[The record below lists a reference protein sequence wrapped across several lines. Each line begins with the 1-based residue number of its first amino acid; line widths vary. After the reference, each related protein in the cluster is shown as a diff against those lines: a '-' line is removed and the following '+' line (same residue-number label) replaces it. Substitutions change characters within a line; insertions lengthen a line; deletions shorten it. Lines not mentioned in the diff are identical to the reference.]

1 MLRILFGDIEAYKEK
16 FRTSA
21 RVRSIEYQVLGEEFY
36 RKEHTKPIFK
46 KHGILAVQ
54 NLYHYHS
61 FMEIYKIIKLRSPTS
76 ILAHY
81 EFSKRACLM
90 YTKILP
96 SSPDNHFIYK
106 SAIIWNTIRAKLNIN
121 DLSTST
127 AVVKSRVRK
136 SLLTNQHLHHE
147 IEWFPTHDFNIGK
160 LSFNPK
166 NDE

>member
-1 MLRILFGDIEAYKEK
+1 MMRILFGDTEAYKEK

-21 RVRSIEYQVLGEEFY
+21 RVRSTESQILGEEFY
-36 RKEHTKPIFK
+36 RKEHTKPLFK
-46 KHGILAVQ
+46 KHSILAVQ
-54 NLYHYHS
+54 NFYHYHC

-81 EFSKRACLM
+81 EFSKRTCLT

-106 SAIIWNTIRAKLNIN
+106 SAIIWNTIRAKLCIN
-121 DLSTST
+121 DLSIST
-127 AVVKSRVRK
+127 ATVKNLVRK
-136 SLLTNQHLHHE
+136 SLIANQHFYHE

-160 LSFNPK
+160 LCLPS
-166 NDE
+166 